1 MIMQNFSTIT
11 WLAPENKS
19 YFILFAVALLLL
31 AYRWYRSYRLI
42 KVLGKTVNGHRFL
55 HNTSLLRITIKTIF
69 WALGLFFIFIVLLHP
84 AWNKKEESVVQEG
97 RDLFI
102 ALDISRS
109 MLAQD
114 VKPNRLEF
122 AKSKIR
128 SLVNSL
134 DSERI
139 GLILFSGSSL
149 VQCPLTTD
157 HSAFFMYLNQIDID
171 TIASGTTAL
180 DKAIGQ
186 AIQAFKETG
195 TQKNKLLV
203 IFSDG
208 EDFSSNLSTLKNDA
222 HEQGL
227 TIFTIGIG
235 SAQGAPIPLY
245 DHTGKQSGHL
255 RDANGTVVIS
265 QLNDGILQNLAQ
277 DVGGIYIH
285 ATHDHNDLN
294 TLITLVQKHEKEK
307 NDERKFARLEEQ
319 YPVFLLITFIC
330 LAIEWLL

>member
-1 MIMQNFSTIT
+1 MRNWVTIT
-11 WLAPENKS
+11 WLTPENKI
-19 YFILFAVALLLL
+19 YFILFVIALIAL

-42 KVLGKTVNGHRFL
+42 KMLGKTINGHCFL
-55 HNTSLLRITIKTIF
+55 RNTSLTRVTIKAIF
-69 WALGLFFIFIVLLHP
+69 WALGLFFIFITLLHP
-84 AWNKKEESVVQEG
+84 AWNKKEESVIQEV

-114 VKPNRLEF
+114 VTPSRLEF
-122 AKSKIR
+122 AKAKIR

-157 HSAFFMYLNQIDID
+157 HAAFFMYLNQIDID
-171 TIASGTTAL
+171 TIASGTTSL
-180 DKAIGQ
+180 DKAIAQ

-208 EDFSSNLSTLKNDA
+208 EDFSSNLSALKNDA

-235 SAQGAPIPLY
+235 SAEGAPIPLY
-245 DHTGKQSGHL
+245 DYSGKQSGHL

-265 QLNDGILQNLAQ
+265 RLNDGILQNLAQ

-285 ATHDHNDLN
+285 ATQDQNDLS
-294 TLITLVQKHEKEK
+294 TLIHLVQKHEKEK
-307 NDERKFARLEEQ
+307 RDERTFARLEEQ
-319 YPVFLLITFIC
+319 YPFFLIISFIC